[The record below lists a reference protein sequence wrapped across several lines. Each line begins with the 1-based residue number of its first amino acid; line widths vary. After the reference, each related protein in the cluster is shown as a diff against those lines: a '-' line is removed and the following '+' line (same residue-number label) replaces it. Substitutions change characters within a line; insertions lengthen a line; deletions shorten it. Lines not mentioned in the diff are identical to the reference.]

1 MILKEEK
8 QKYIYEKLK
17 KFEKN
22 NGVKVIIAAYGGS
35 KSIGTNGNS
44 SDDDVYII
52 YDDNHKRLPFR
63 VSTDDIDHPIC
74 GKNIILDSL
83 NDYAGRDIKYPT
95 FFTRSK
101 EEAERNKGL
110 SQYEREDYPRSLIYY
125 TLLGDNIW
133 LLNYS
138 IEQVY
143 DLFKTGLRKI
153 YVLDFYYTKACA
165 NYFGIIQGRDK
176 CNVRKYLIV
185 IQELLYCRFICEKQ
199 VNPPMHLEDLL
210 IEYNDLIGNSLKK
223 EIDEL
228 RVYNRKATVSKENN
242 FVMSRE
248 IINEFIDEQ
257 IGFIKEHFFDVRN
270 RVFDMPGNNSYKNIF
285 MQ

>member
-52 YDDNHKRLPFR
+52 YDDDDKRLPFR

-83 NDYAGRDIKYPT
+83 NDYMRRDIKYPT

-101 EEAERNKGL
+101 EEAEFNKGL
-110 SQYEREDYPRSLIYY
+110 TQYEREDYPRSLIYY

-143 DLFKTGLRKI
+143 DLYKAGLRKI
-153 YVLDFYYTKACA
+153 DVLDFYYTKACA
-165 NYFGIIQGRDK
+165 NYFGTIQGRDK

-185 IQELLYCRFICEKQ
+185 IQELLYCRFICEKE
-199 VNPPMHLEDLL
+199 VNPPMHLDDLL
-210 IEYNDLIGNSLKK
+210 SEYDKLIDDSLKK

-228 RVYNRKATVSKENN
+228 RVHNRDAKVAKEQNCIMSKAL
-242 FVMSRE
+242 
-248 IINEFIDEQ
+248 INEFIEGQ
-257 IGFIKEHFFDVRN
+257 IEFIRGYFNDVRDAVFDVPSN
-270 RVFDMPGNNSYKNIF
+270 DSYKNIV
-285 MQ
+285 M